1 MAQATLLSLRD
12 ICRSFGGIQALDNVS
27 LEIAKGDI
35 IGLVGDNGAGKST
48 LIKILAGAHDPT
60 SGDVI
65 LEGRPQK
72 LSPPAEA
79 QRLGI
84 ETVYQD
90 LSLIGTF
97 TAAENFFLGREL
109 ALGRGPALLRLIR
122 RKSMGDTA
130 VKGLDELHIDIP
142 GVRSK
147 TVERMSGGQ
156 RQLVAIARGAFW
168 GHKLLLLDEPTA
180 ALGVR
185 ESREVLELIKRLTA
199 KGLTIVMVTHNLD
212 HLWQVCN
219 RVVVMR
225 RGRKAAD
232 LLSSGTNMEEV
243 VAYITG
249 AKAPMQTRSPIGEAS
264 A

>member
-27 LEIAKGDI
+27 FEIAKGDI

-65 LEGRPQK
+65 LEGRSQK

-109 ALGRGPALLRLIR
+109 ALGRGPALLRWIR

-232 LLSSGTNMEEV
+232 LLSSGTSMEEV

-249 AKAPMQTRSPIGEAS
+249 AKAPQTRSPNGEAS

>member
-1 MAQATLLSLRD
+1 MAEATLLSLRR
-12 ICRSFGGIQALDNVS
+12 ICRSFGGIQALDDVS
-27 LEIAKGDI
+27 LEIGKGDI

-60 SGDVI
+60 SGEVI
-65 LEGRPQK
+65 LEGQARK

-97 TAAENFFLGREL
+97 TAAENFFLGREI
-109 ALGRGPALLRLIR
+109 ALGRGPALLRWIR
-122 RKSMGDTA
+122 RKSMGDIATH
-130 VKGLDELHIDIP
+130 GLEQLNIDIP
-142 GVRSK
+142 GVRSRP
-147 TVERMSGGQ
+147 VDRMSGGQ

-185 ESREVLELIKRLTA
+185 ESREVLDLIRRLGA
-199 KGLTIVMVTHNLD
+199 QGMTIVMVTHNLD

-225 RGRKAAD
+225 RGRKVAD

-243 VAYITG
+243 VSYITG
-249 AKAPMQTRSPIGEAS
+249 ARAAAETRA
-264 A
+264 

>member
-1 MAQATLLSLRD
+1 MTDQPTNELMLSLRN
-12 ICRSFGGIQALDNVS
+12 ISKSFGGIRAVDDVS
-27 LEIAKGDI
+27 LDLMRGDI

-60 SGDVI
+60 SGTI
-65 LEGRPQK
+65 ALEGKTQT
-72 LSPPAEA
+72 LSPPAQA

-90 LSLIGTF
+90 LSLIGSF

-109 ALGRGPALLRLIR
+109 ALGAGPALFRLIR
-122 RKSMGDTA
+122 RRTMAATA
-130 VKGLDELHIDIP
+130 VERLEQLHIDIP
-142 GVRSK
+142 GIRSK
-147 TVERMSGGQ
+147 TVDRMSGGQ

-185 ESREVLELIKRLTA
+185 ESREVLDLIKRLSA
-199 KGLTIVMVTHNLD
+199 RGLTIIMVTHNLE

-232 LLSSGTNMEEV
+232 LTSAGTNLEEV
-243 VAYITG
+243 VALITG
-249 AKAPMQTRSPIGEAS
+249 AKELAA
-264 A
+264 